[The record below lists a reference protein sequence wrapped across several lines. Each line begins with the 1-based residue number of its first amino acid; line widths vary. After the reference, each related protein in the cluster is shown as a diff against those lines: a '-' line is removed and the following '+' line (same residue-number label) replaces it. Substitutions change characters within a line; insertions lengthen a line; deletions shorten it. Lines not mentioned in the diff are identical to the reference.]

1 MRTKKTQ
8 KKKDPRRQILFSEQI
23 VIIVWIMM
31 TIDIN
36 VAFHEQGM
44 AELESLDLNLAGG
57 RRPGLIPELGKLV
70 EGRVLEVLPA
80 LKQMHR
86 RCAGWQSSGGIGNLE

>member
-1 MRTKKTQ
+1 
-8 KKKDPRRQILFSEQI
+8 
-23 VIIVWIMM
+23 M

-44 AELESLDLNLAGG
+44 ADLESLDLNLAGG

-80 LKQMHR
+80 LQQMHR
-86 RCAGWQSSGGIGNLE
+86 RCAGWQSSGGIGNLEWQRAAELRREQAAPPRDRRRSGGRGGTA